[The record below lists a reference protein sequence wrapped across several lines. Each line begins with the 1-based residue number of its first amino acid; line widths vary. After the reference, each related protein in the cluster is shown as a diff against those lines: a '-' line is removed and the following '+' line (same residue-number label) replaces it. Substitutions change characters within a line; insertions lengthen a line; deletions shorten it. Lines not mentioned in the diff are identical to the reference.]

1 MATIKVKSGI
11 FGKTLAEALQRA
23 QPGDRILLAPGEY
36 AIDPFPIYRLT
47 FV

>member
-23 QPGDRILLAPGEY
+23 QPGDRILLAPGE
-36 AIDPFPIYRLT
+36 
-47 FV
+47 